1 MLQTRSYLKALV
13 LGPSAAS
20 SAALGHRQVR
30 RSDPTAPLR
39 VDTASAISVSFG
51 EVDLRSVVLL
61 TCELAASTDRRM
73 QLGGR
78 HHVLVFQSGSVSFA
92 ERGHSGTPSEGRR
105 GVLVADGRVR
115 RCLIPR
121 EHICALRLR
130 LCHELIEASLFNGLD
145 RRALHALMVRRQERV
160 LTVGPGA
167 VASQSCPAHCLHL
180 LLWAMIARRG

>member
-13 LGPSAAS
+13 FGPSAAS

-51 EVDLRSVVLL
+51 EVDLRCVVLL
-61 TCELAASTDRRM
+61 TCELAASTGRRM

-180 LLWAMIARRG
+180 LLWAMVARRG